1 MDYDYRKTAV
11 RLKALRESKKLSH
24 DKLLAALR
32 EKYGDKFS
40 RQSLLNYEN
49 SEEFS
54 AKSQAVKGM
63 SSERLAILADFY
75 RVSVDYLLGLSDN
88 PSVEENKKITQKTLG
103 ISPEAVENLAKVT
116 RIKPYPNTPSFRMDL
131 RKQTV
136 RCALDVLLSSD
147 ELEGFV
153 RSLYHLQEASE
164 AMREL
169 ERSSVEELSNEFEP
183 YCDEVFKDYRLAR
196 LDVTESIQALIDHDK
211 DHFLNARDAELIV
224 FNFYA
229 RLEEAERLR
238 DLEDAAAAEKFDKEV
253 HEYQDYL
260 EKEGLD
266 EGYGC
271 DETEDN

>member
-54 AKSQAVKGM
+54 VKSQAVKGM
-63 SSERLAILADFY
+63 SSERLAMLADFY

-88 PSVEENKKITQKTLG
+88 PSVEENKKIVQKTLG
-103 ISPEAVENLAKVT
+103 LSPEAVENLAKVA
-116 RIKPYPNTPSFRMDL
+116 RIKPYPNTPSFRMEL
-131 RKQTV
+131 RKRTLGCV
-136 RCALDVLLSSD
+136 LDVLLSSD

-183 YCDEVFKDYRLAR
+183 DCDEVFKDYRLAR
-196 LDVTESIQALIDHDK
+196 LDVTESIQALMNHDK

-238 DLEDAAAAEKFDKEV
+238 DLKDVAAAEKFDEEV
-253 HEYQDYL
+253 REYQDYL
-260 EKEGLD
+260 ESEGLD
-266 EGYGC
+266 EDYGS

>member
-1 MDYDYRKTAV
+1 MKQKMPAFAGRFIK
-11 RLKALRESKKLSH
+11 LRRDQTQAEFAEFLGISRPTVGFYESGERIPDAITLERI
-24 DKLLAALR
+24 AR
-32 EKYGDKFS
+32 
-40 RQSLLNYEN
+40 RCNV
-49 SEEFS
+49 S
-54 AKSQAVKGM
+54 A
-63 SSERLAILADFY
+63 DW
-75 RVSVDYLLGLSDN
+75 LLGLSEN
-88 PSVEENKKITQKTLG
+88 PSVEENKKIVQKTLG
-103 ISPEAVENLAKVT
+103 LSPEAVENLAKVT
-116 RIKPYPNTPSFRMDL
+116 RIKPYPNTPSFRMEL
-131 RKQTV
+131 RKQTL

-253 HEYQDYL
+253 HEYQNYL

-266 EGYGC
+266 EDYGS
-271 DETEDN
+271 DETEDD